1 MGFKNIFKKSRLGN
15 KEGFYIVLFICLCI
29 VAVTAV
35 YISKRNNPSKNY
47 SKEPNEIQELID
59 EKRFV
64 KNNPDILGNDDST
77 TTMKKPDP
85 ASTNTSSTS
94 TNKASSKTK
103 SDPAMEAIKLIKPV
117 EGDIVKKFD
126 KINLQKSKTMGQ
138 WETHEG
144 IDIACDMG
152 CLVKAAAD
160 GTVVEVK
167 NDDSLSKILKT
178 GMGMTVVIEHKGG
191 IRTVYCNL
199 SEDVKVKEGSVV
211 KKGDIIGAV
220 GDTAVREAAA
230 IEGSHL
236 HFAVFKKVGN
246 QYTTVN
252 PVDYLR

>member
-59 EKRFV
+59 EKEFV
-64 KNNPDILGNDDST
+64 KNNKGDEDST
-77 TTMKKPDP
+77 TTMKKPT
-85 ASTNTSSTS
+85 STNTSSTS
-94 TNKASSKTK
+94 TNKASAKTK
-103 SDPAMEAIKLIKPV
+103 SDPAMEAIKLVKPV
-117 EGDIVKKFD
+117 EGDIVKNYDNK
-126 KINLQKSKTMGQ
+126 NLQESKTMGQ

-144 IDIACDMG
+144 IDISCDMG
-152 CLVKAAAD
+152 CAVRAAAD

-199 SEDVKVKEGSVV
+199 SENVKVKEGSVV

-236 HFAVFKKVGN
+236 HFAVLKKVGN

-252 PVDYLR
+252 PKDYLR

>member
-1 MGFKNIFKKSRLGN
+1 MGFKNIFKKSKLGS

-35 YISKRNNPSKNY
+35 YISKINNPSKQY
-47 SKEPNEIQELID
+47 SEEPNEIQELID
-59 EKRFV
+59 EKEFV
-64 KNNPDILGNDDST
+64 KNNDTAGGENST

-94 TNKASSKTK
+94 TKKASAATK
-103 SDPAMEAIKLIKPV
+103 SDPAMEAIKLIKPIDG
-117 EGDIVKKFD
+117 EIVKNFD
-126 KINLQKSKTMGQ
+126 NKNLQKSKTMDQ

-152 CLVKAAAD
+152 CEVKAAAD
-160 GTVVEVK
+160 GKIIEVK
-167 NDDSLSKILKT
+167 NDDNLLNVLKT
-178 GMGMTVVIEHKGG
+178 GMGMTVVIEHKDG

-199 SEDVKVKEGSVV
+199 SENVKVKEGSYA
-211 KKGDIIGAV
+211 KKGDVIGVV

-236 HFAVFKKVGN
+236 HFSVMKKIGD
-246 QYTTVN
+246 QYVTVD
-252 PVDYLR
+252 PMDYLK